1 MCSVDDCKLSSAVP
15 SIFIGRGSELVGVEL
30 GKLADR
36 CRPSGARDS
45 HGSSMGRVDQSLYLN
60 NDGYSGCNAGAGRM
74 DGQRN
79 APFMKKCSHIFHA
92 VSDHCPTCALNDE
105 VAVGSINRMLE
116 SSDNP
121 SQVVLINDTVTSF
134 GASTSSLILSYLR
147 DEVPSCSVLNVL
159 MKPLVNYHSFESYY
173 ALLNTAA
180 ALDLSDCVVFRGYER
195 CSMDEGK
202 AMDSNV
208 ELSYRIACDLWPSLL
223 PKLIGS
229 IKVDAAA
236 AAADDI
242 IDLLPYQL
250 WPFNISSSTGKVFDI
265 RSSLY
270 FNLKHISKQKKTASA
285 ATASADFYP
294 LRSLSSNIHAL
305 HQSYVE
311 CYPDHWKAPY
321 RAGSCIHPQT
331 AIHASSYAGILIPS
345 TSSPRRATQFSPPG
359 AYSDHELAVLLN
371 WATPGIQW
379 PYSNSNTNSNTRS
392 YHENPSK
399 TDSAT
404 ASSSSSTA
412 TQHMPINA
420 ANISSRMMDSERSGQ
435 PGRKRDDQKGDML
448 HCTANLVFE
457 SPYGRSDISF
467 IVDNSQRLLRVGAYK
482 HL

>member
-1 MCSVDDCKLSSAVP
+1 MCPVDDCTSAVP

-30 GKLADR
+30 GKLAGR
-36 CRPSGARDS
+36 CRPSGVEDS
-45 HGSSMGRVDQSLYLN
+45 HGSSSMGRVDQSLYLN
-60 NDGYSGCNAGAGRM
+60 NDGYSGCDAGAGRR

-79 APFMKKCSHIFHA
+79 APLMKRCSHIFHA

-105 VAVGSINRMLE
+105 VAVGSINKMLE

-121 SQVVLINDTVTSF
+121 SQVVLINDTVTPF
-134 GASTSSLILSYLR
+134 GASMSGVILSYLR
-147 DEVPSCSVLNVL
+147 DEVPSCSILNML

-180 ALDLSDCVVFRGYER
+180 ALDLSDCVVFRGCER

-202 AMDSNV
+202 TMESDA
-208 ELSYRIACDLWPSLL
+208 ELSYRIACDLWPSLV

-229 IKVDAAA
+229 IKVDATT
-236 AAADDI
+236 AADDDM
-242 IDLLPYQL
+242 DLLPYQL
-250 WPFNISSSTGKVFDI
+250 WPFNISSSSGRKVFDI

-270 FNLKHISKQKKTASA
+270 FNLKHISKLKKTASVSA
-285 ATASADFYP
+285 VGADFHP

-311 CYPDHWKAPY
+311 CYPDQWKAPY
-321 RAGSCIHPQT
+321 GVSVGSIPLQT

-345 TSSPRRATQFSPPG
+345 TSSPQRAIQFSPLG

-379 PYSNSNTNSNTRS
+379 PYSNSNSTRS
-392 YHENPSK
+392 YHENNSSK
-399 TDSAT
+399 T
-404 ASSSSSTA
+404 ASPSSSTA
-412 TQHMPINA
+412 VTQHMPINA
-420 ANISSRMMDSERSGQ
+420 ANISSRMMDSERSGGL
-435 PGRKRDDQKGDML
+435 GRKSDDQKKNDRL

>member
-1 MCSVDDCKLSSAVP
+1 MCPVDDSTSAVP
-15 SIFIGRGSELVGVEL
+15 SIFIGRQSEIVGVEL
-30 GKLADR
+30 GKLAGR
-36 CRPSGARDS
+36 CRLSVAGDS

-60 NDGYSGCNAGAGRM
+60 NDGYFGCDASAGRR
-74 DGQRN
+74 DGKIN
-79 APFMKKCSHIFHA
+79 APFMKKCSNIFHSA
-92 VSDHCPTCALNDE
+92 SDHCPTCALNDE

-121 SQVVLINDTVTSF
+121 SQVVLINDTTTPF
-134 GASTSSLILSYLR
+134 GASMSSLILSYLR
-147 DEVPSCSVLNVL
+147 DEVPSCSILNVL

-173 ALLNTAA
+173 ALLNTAC
-180 ALDLSDCVVFRGYER
+180 ALDLSDCLVFRGIER

-202 AMDSNV
+202 AVDSDV
-208 ELSYRIACDLWPSLL
+208 ELSYRIACDLWPSLV

-229 IKVDAAA
+229 IKIDAAA
-236 AAADDI
+236 NDSM
-242 IDLLPYQL
+242 DLLPYQL
-250 WPFNISSSTGKVFDI
+250 WPFNISSSGGKVFDI

-270 FNLKHISKQKKTASA
+270 FNLKHISKLKKTVSAS
-285 ATASADFYP
+285 TAGADFHP

-321 RAGSCIHPQT
+321 GVGSIQPQT
-331 AIHASSYAGILIPS
+331 AIHASSYADVLIPS
-345 TSSPRRATQFSPPG
+345 TYSPQRTTQFSPHG

-379 PYSNSNTNSNTRS
+379 PYSNSNSSRSN
-392 YHENPSK
+392 HENPSK
-399 TDSAT
+399 ID
-404 ASSSSSTA
+404 SSTA
-412 TQHMPINA
+412 SPSSNTGTQHMPMNA
-420 ANISSRMMDSERSGQ
+420 ANISSRMMDSERSGV
-435 PGRKRDDQKGDML
+435 GRKSDQKDRL

-467 IVDNSQRLLRVGAYK
+467 IVDNSQRLLRAGAYK

>member
-1 MCSVDDCKLSSAVP
+1 MCPFDDSTSAVP
-15 SIFIGRGSELVGVEL
+15 SIFIGRQSELVGVEL
-30 GKLADR
+30 GKLAGR
-36 CRPSGARDS
+36 CRLSVAGDS

-60 NDGYSGCNAGAGRM
+60 NDGYFGCDASAGRR
-74 DGQRN
+74 DGKIN
-79 APFMKKCSHIFHA
+79 APFMKKCSNIFHSA
-92 VSDHCPTCALNDE
+92 SDHCPTCALNDE

-121 SQVVLINDTVTSF
+121 SQVVLINDTTTPF
-134 GASTSSLILSYLR
+134 GASMSSLILSYLR
-147 DEVPSCSVLNVL
+147 DEVPSCSILNVL

-173 ALLNTAA
+173 ALLNTAC
-180 ALDLSDCVVFRGYER
+180 ALDLSDCLVFRGIER

-202 AMDSNV
+202 AVDSDV
-208 ELSYRIACDLWPSLL
+208 ELSYRIACDLWPSLV

-229 IKVDAAA
+229 IKIDAAA
-236 AAADDI
+236 NDSM
-242 IDLLPYQL
+242 DLLPYQL
-250 WPFNISSSTGKVFDI
+250 WPFNISSSGGKVFDI

-270 FNLKHISKQKKTASA
+270 FNLKHISKLKKTVSAS
-285 ATASADFYP
+285 TAGADFHP

-321 RAGSCIHPQT
+321 GVGSIQPQT
-331 AIHASSYAGILIPS
+331 AIHASSYADVLIPS
-345 TSSPRRATQFSPPG
+345 TYSPQRTTQFSPHG

-379 PYSNSNTNSNTRS
+379 PYSNSNCSRS

-399 TDSAT
+399 ID
-404 ASSSSSTA
+404 SSTA
-412 TQHMPINA
+412 SPSSNTGTQHMPMNA
-420 ANISSRMMDSERSGQ
+420 ANISSRMMDSERSGV
-435 PGRKRDDQKGDML
+435 GRKSDQKDRL

-467 IVDNSQRLLRVGAYK
+467 IVDNSQRLLRAGAYK